1 MNYEEAIKIAKT
13 GKTLMLP
20 KFIGYFK
27 WSFGNNKLMFENG
40 DYKCPAE
47 DLNVKNRNDFFYI
60 T

>member
-1 MNYEEAIKIAKT
+1 MTYSEILEITKQ
-13 GKTLMLP
+13 GKTAMLP

-40 DYKCPAE
+40 DYKCLAE
-47 DLNVKNRNDFFYI
+47 DLNVQNRNDFFYI